1 MPFKKTGTLQPLS
14 LGKHRSCIGFRILIE
29 RRKEFYG
36 ELGMDYL
43 DIKRRQLPLVRAGNH
58 PAAYRFNM
66 PANDNRLIMKIPQKE
81 IDSNDFIAP
90 ADQNP

>member
-1 MPFKKTGTLQPLS
+1 VKSGNTGSTLVAE
-14 LGKHRSCIGFRILIE
+14 ILRE

-36 ELGMDYL
+36 ELGIDYL
-43 DIKRRQLPLVRAGNH
+43 DIKRRQLPLVRGGNH
-58 PAAYRFNM
+58 PATYRFNM